1 MQGRT
6 EVENLTVVQVMLR
19 YLELEEATDVFGI
32 PGGAL
37 MNILDELKA
46 QDDTF
51 TYHVCRQET
60 GAAYIAH
67 GYARVSGKLGVV
79 IVTSGPGAT
88 NALTGS
94 MNAHAAHVPL
104 LTITGE
110 VSQEYFGRG
119 YLQEG
124 IDSALDVAGVYRN
137 AVGWSEIISSQTD
150 FETLFAAAL
159 RAAFHSRRQAVHV
172 SIPNNIAV
180 ENTGKISLPETT
192 KNYRADS
199 PFVDRAGVRAAIA
212 AIAVARRPMLMLGN
226 GCRRPLQN
234 DALRTAFTEAV
245 EALSVPVMTSPDAK
259 GIFPESHPW
268 SLRNYGM
275 AGCEWPRYY
284 LHPPDGEQYDCL
296 VVIGSDLG
304 ELATNK
310 WDPLLIPT
318 DTFIQMHNSQQVLA
332 RAFPITQGVVGDVGA
347 LLEEFVDA
355 ADGVTVPN
363 ALSADRKAAVD
374 HIKKTYSPFADP
386 ALRESD
392 ETPIAPPALIAA
404 INSELPDKSHV
415 FVDAGNCVGWCL
427 NYFEIDPPRQIH
439 SALAMGP
446 MGFGVGAVI
455 GGKIA
460 DPDAVCLAVVGDGA
474 FMMQV
479 AEIATAAQAKAGA
492 IWVVLA
498 DHDLSMVSQG
508 MAHFEKDPSFL
519 DYYKLDW
526 KDLGEVARGFGAETY
541 EVSSPA
547 DATAHLKTAIER
559 SSGGIPQ
566 VLVVTIDHTLV
577 PPYYPPPYVPGDP
590 ASPSES

>member
-1 MQGRT
+1 MQGRI
-6 EVENLTVVQVMLR
+6 EVDNLTVAQVMLR
-19 YLELEEATDVFGI
+19 FLELEGATDVFGI

-37 MNILDELKA
+37 MNILEELKK
-46 QDDTF
+46 QDQTF

-79 IVTSGPGAT
+79 VVTSGPGAT

-94 MNAHAAHVPL
+94 MNAQAAHVPL
-104 LTITGE
+104 MTITGE
-110 VSQEYFGRG
+110 VSQEFFGKG

-124 IDSALDVAGVYRN
+124 IDSTLDVNGVYRN
-137 AVGWSEIISSQTD
+137 AVGRSDVISGASD

-172 SIPNNIAV
+172 SIPNNVAAEPMGEI
-180 ENTGKISLPETT
+180 TLPVSTE
-192 KNYRADS
+192 NYRADS
-199 PFVDRAGVRAAIA
+199 PFVDRAGVRAAVA
-212 AIAVARRPMLMLGN
+212 AIATAQRPLLMLGN
-226 GCRRPLQN
+226 GCREPLQ
-234 DALRTAFTEAV
+234 DTALATAFTEAV
-245 EALSVPVMTSPDAK
+245 EALSVPVMASPDAK
-259 GIFPESHPW
+259 GVFPESHPW

-275 AGCEWPRYY
+275 AGCEWPKYY
-284 LHPPDGEQYDCL
+284 MAPPDGEPFDCL

-310 WDPLLIPT
+310 WNDILVPS
-318 DTFIQMHNSQQVLA
+318 DMFIQMHNSEQILA
-332 RAFPITQGVVGDVGA
+332 RAYPITRGVVGDVGA
-347 LLEEFVDA
+347 LITEFIDA
-355 ADGVTVPN
+355 ADGTTVPN
-363 ALSADRKAAVD
+363 DLAAERKAAVE
-374 HIKKTYSPFADP
+374 HIKATYSPFADP
-386 ALRESD
+386 ALRDST

-404 INSELPDKSHV
+404 INKALPDGSHI
-415 FVDAGNCVGWCL
+415 FVDAGNCVGWSM
-427 NYFEIDPPRQIH
+427 NYFEIDPPTQIH

-479 AEIATAAQAKAGA
+479 GEIATAAQAGAGA

-508 MAHFEKDPSFL
+508 MAHFENDPSFNN
-519 DYYKLDW
+519 YYRLDW
-526 KDLGEVARGFGAETY
+526 NDLGEVARGFGAETY
-541 EVSSPA
+541 DVNSPSSA
-547 DATAHLKTAIER
+547 GAALNQAIAG
-559 SSGGIPQ
+559 SKKGIPQ
-566 VLVVTIDHTLV
+566 VILATIDHTLV
-577 PPYYPPPYVPGDP
+577 PPYYQPVTPT
-590 ASPSES
+590 A